1 MGDHLKQ
8 WIKAVAA
15 VIGIFVVIMAILS
28 SMYNLCKPLWIV
40 VIILIYVICIVD
52 FTRQLHNGFTGEVYT
67 TVTAKDLMR
76 HFLFELGANEDT
88 YNKEE
93 KENLSRLIIE
103 LNRYNQLHD
112 NPAERIK
119 LVYKAGEK

>member
-1 MGDHLKQ
+1 MKQ
-8 WIKAVAA
+8 WIKAFVITIGTVVALLA
-15 VIGIFVVIMAILS
+15 VLCGIYYF
-28 SMYNLCKPLWIV
+28 NIV
-40 VIILIYVICIVD
+40 VWNIVIALSYVVLVIH
-52 FTRQLHNGFTGEVYT
+52 FARQLHNYFIGEVYT
-67 TVTAKDLMR
+67 AVTAKDLMR
-76 HFLFELGANEDT
+76 HFLFELGAHEDT

>member
-1 MGDHLKQ
+1 MKQ

-28 SMYNLCKPLWIV
+28 GMYNLCKPLWIV

-52 FTRQLHNGFTGEVYT
+52 FTRQLHNGFTGGIYA

-76 HFLFELGANEDT
+76 HFLFELGVHEDT

-112 NPAERIK
+112 NPAEQIK